1 MPLTT
6 PALQSALEVL
16 FSEPPPT
23 DGACAD
29 AWACA
34 MLDYAAGILPP
45 SATVDAAA
53 DTLAAALAAAFAT
66 PAAAL
71 AVDEAFMAFAVTV
84 GGGMAPAYVA
94 TPPPTPLGI
103 AALLTASAP
112 THAAAAATFAGLI
125 DVWFRTGI
133 ATLVA
138 PPFTVLPWI

>member
-6 PALQSALEVL
+6 PLLQSALEAL
-16 FSEPPPT
+16 FAEPPPT
-23 DGACAD
+23 GGACAD

-71 AVDEAFMAFAVTV
+71 AVDDAFMAFAVTV

-94 TPPPTPLGI
+94 TPPPAALGI
-103 AALLTASAP
+103 ASLFTAPAP
-112 THAAAAATFAGLI
+112 THVAAAATFGALI
-125 DVWFRTGI
+125 DTWLRTGT
-133 ATLVA
+133 AQLVA
-138 PPFTVLPWI
+138 PPFAVLPWT